1 MTHLEYKGYL
11 GTVELSEA
19 DGVFNGKLAFLRDL
33 VTYESK
39 TAGGLVRAFHEAVDD
54 YLADCES
61 EAREPDKPFK
71 GQFNVRTRPGLHR
84 AYARIAAERGQ
95 SLNEV
100 ILDALETALSRMQ
113 RGSGN
118 SKGAVGN

>member
-11 GTVELSEA
+11 GTAELSEA
-19 DGVFNGKLAFLRDL
+19 DGVFHGKLAFLRDL

-54 YLADCES
+54 YLADCEA
-61 EAREPDKPFK
+61 EGRAPDRPFK
-71 GQFNVRTRPGLHR
+71 GQFNVRTNPDLHR
-84 AYARIAAERGQ
+84 AYARLAAERGL

-100 ILDALETALSRMQ
+100 ITDALEVALRRMG
-113 RGSGN
+113 RDS
-118 SKGAVGN
+118 A